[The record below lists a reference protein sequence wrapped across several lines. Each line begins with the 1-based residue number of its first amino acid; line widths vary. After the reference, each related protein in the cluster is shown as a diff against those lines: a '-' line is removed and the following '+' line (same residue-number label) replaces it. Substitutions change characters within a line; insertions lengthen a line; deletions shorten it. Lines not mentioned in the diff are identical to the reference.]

1 MKIDTDP
8 NKIIQLNAHLGAG
21 LDLPEDLKKSSNITE
36 RNNLEK
42 VKATDNKNQNESFVE
57 NDNINSTNEFE
68 IFDKEKDDNNI
79 DGYKFEDESEHKSD
93 GKNEGKSE
101 NEEKSENEDELKENH
116 DEIDL
121 REEEE
126 GVERGGDLR
135 GLWIT
140 ASPNNKIKENKRLK
154 KNKSEEETEEEDD
167 EDEKE
172 IEEKTEEEIEEE
184 MEEEYFYL
192 KKRKSIERNLRFLT
206 AIITFITIILYIT
219 SFKNNEIIERYQ
231 PKFQKINMNKFY
243 DKMTSKNIIS
253 ENIISKKSNEKNI
266 KNNAEENIKDNAEE
280 DTKDNAEED
289 INDDTIRQRRRQR
302 IR

>member
-8 NKIIQLNAHLGAG
+8 NKIIQLNAHLEAG

-42 VKATDNKNQNESFVE
+42 AKSTDNKNQNESLVE
-57 NDNINSTNEFE
+57 NDNIDSTNEFE
-68 IFDKEKDDNNI
+68 IFDREKDDNNI
-79 DGYKFEDESEHKSD
+79 DGYKFEDDSEYKSD
-93 GKNEGKSE
+93 GK

-126 GVERGGDLR
+126 EEGVERGGDLR

-140 ASPNNKIKENKRLK
+140 ASQNNKIKENKRLK
-154 KNKSEEETEEEDD
+154 KQKSEEKTEEEDD
-167 EDEKE
+167 KDEKE

-184 MEEEYFYL
+184 MKEEYFYL

-206 AIITFITIILYIT
+206 AIITFITIILYVT
-219 SFKNNEIIERYQ
+219 SFKNNEIVQRYQ
-231 PKFQKINMNKFY
+231 PKFQKINMHKFY
-243 DKMTSKNIIS
+243 DKITSKNIIS
-253 ENIISKKSNEKNI
+253 ENIFSKKSNEEDI
-266 KNNAEENIKDNAEE
+266 KNNAEENIKDNTEE
-280 DTKDNAEED
+280 Y
-289 INDDTIRQRRRQR
+289 INNDTIRKK
-302 IR
+302 